1 MKQVTLIFLL
11 FAFNLAFCQNV
22 QVITYNIRF
31 NNPDDGVNAW
41 PKRSN
46 EVAALL
52 EFHQPDIFGLQEALI
67 SQIEDLQAKLPKM
80 KWVGVGRDDGK
91 KAGEF
96 SPIFYNA
103 EKYKAIKQ
111 GSFWLS
117 QTPEKPGLGWD
128 AAFNRVCTWILLETD
143 KKDRQFMVFNTH
155 FDHKG
160 NQARIES
167 AKLILRK
174 IKELNKDNLPVIL
187 TGDFNLTPE
196 QAPIA
201 VITKE
206 LKDSRSIS
214 KKAPY
219 GPSGTFNNFEFNSL
233 LKDRIDYV
241 FVNDLIE
248 VKQYAVLSDS
258 RDLRYPSDHLPVF
271 VNLEM
276 HQPKTKKK

>member
-1 MKQVTLIFLL
+1 MKQFTFIILL
-11 FAFNLAFCQNV
+11 FISSFAFGQNI
-22 QVITYNIRF
+22 QIITYNIRF
-31 NNPDDGVNAW
+31 NNPDDGINAW
-41 PKRSN
+41 PNRSK

-52 EFHQPDIFGLQEALI
+52 EFYQPDIFGLQEALI
-67 SQIEDLQAKLPKM
+67 GQIEDIQAKLPKM
-80 KWVGVGRDDGK
+80 KWTGVGRDDGK

-117 QTPEKPGLGWD
+117 QTPDKPGLGWD
-128 AAFNRVCTWILLETD
+128 AACNRVCTWVLLETE
-143 KKDRQFMVFNTH
+143 KKDKQFMVFNTH

-160 NQARIES
+160 NQARLES
-167 AKLILRK
+167 AKLILKK
-174 IKELNKDNLPVIL
+174 IKELNKENLPVIL

-201 VITKE
+201 IITKE

-241 FVNDLIE
+241 FVNDQVE

-258 RDLRYPSDHLPVF
+258 KDQRYPSDHLPVF
-271 VNLEM
+271 VNLDM